1 MASSAAKAA
10 PARQFAIEVARL
22 LANTRC
28 SHVRLL
34 DATGI
39 SPITDYMVLATGTS
53 PRQMKSVA
61 DDLQE
66 LGESQRNPALSRVG
80 DESGQ
85 WIVVDFVDVV
95 AHVFG
100 AEARNFYDLDNLWGD
115 AKIVEWEETVGAA
128 KSKK

>member
-1 MASSAAKAA
+1 
-10 PARQFAIEVARL
+10 V
-22 LANTRC
+22 
-28 SHVRLL
+28 L

-61 DDLQE
+61 DDLEE
-66 LGESQRNPALSRVG
+66 LGESQKNKPLSRVG
-80 DESGQ
+80 DDSSQ

-95 AHVFG
+95 AHVFS

-115 AKIVEWEETVGAA
+115 ARIVPWEE
-128 KSKK
+128 

>member
-1 MASSAAKAA
+1 
-10 PARQFAIEVARL
+10 
-22 LANTRC
+22 
-28 SHVRLL
+28 
-34 DATGI
+34 
-39 SPITDYMVLATGTS
+39 MVLATGTS